1 MVFVVGVLVIIA
13 AIVMLAGPNIID
25 RIAAA
30 VHLSAAAKWAWMILQ
45 YPLAFGFLVLALYL
59 IYYTLPDFPQHKWQI
74 IVGSVV
80 TAVLWVIATTLF
92 RLYVIKFNKF
102 NETYGTIGAVLL
114 LLTWMYYSMVVVLAG
129 AELNSELAKGTA
141 EVAPE
146 PKTGYDRKVAADQE
160 ARVNEDREVEE
171 QKEQKEIQS
180 EAKREDVAKGKR
192 G

>member
-1 MVFVVGVLVIIA
+1 
-13 AIVMLAGPNIID
+13 
-25 RIAAA
+25 
-30 VHLSAAAKWAWMILQ
+30 MILQ

-74 IVGSVV
+74 ITGSVV

-92 RLYVIKFNKF
+92 RLYVIRFNKF

-114 LLTWMYYSMVVVLAG
+114 LLSWMYYSMVVVLAG
-129 AELNSELAKGTA
+129 AELNSELAKGTG
-141 EVAPE
+141 EEAPE
-146 PKTGYDRKVAADQE
+146 PKSGYDRKIAAEQE

-171 QKEQKEIQS
+171 RKEEKEKES
-180 EAKREDVAKGKR
+180 ETKREEVAKGER